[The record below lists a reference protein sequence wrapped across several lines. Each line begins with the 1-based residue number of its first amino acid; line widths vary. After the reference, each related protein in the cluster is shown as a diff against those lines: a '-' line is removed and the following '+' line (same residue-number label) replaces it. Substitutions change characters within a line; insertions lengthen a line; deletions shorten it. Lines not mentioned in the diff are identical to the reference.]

1 MSTLEVGHGIRQG
14 VVVLVN
20 RRRYIA
26 VVHVLDEGLVV
37 FDWVRGIEPKL
48 NDRIEGRLD
57 RCGETRLRI
66 DGSGD
71 ELQGHVHLVRC
82 SWNDAQ
88 LYTR

>member
-1 MSTLEVGHGIRQG
+1 MAIEHGIRQG

-26 VVHVLDEGLVV
+26 VVYVLNEGHVV
-37 FDWVRGIEPKL
+37 FDWVRGIGPKA
-48 NDRIEGRLD
+48 NDQIEGSLD

-66 DGSGD
+66 DGSGE
-71 ELQGHVHLVRC
+71 ELNGYVHLVRC
-82 SWNDAQ
+82 SWSDAQ